1 MTTNE
6 SPPAGATPVGGQRAQ
21 QTRDLSRFA
30 YLSIAAAVVTITLK
44 TVAWQVTGSV
54 GLLSDA
60 AESVVNLVAAI
71 AVLVA
76 LKVAAMPADKNHHYG
91 HTKAEYF
98 SAAIEGMMIFVA
110 ALVIMYTAVERF
122 LNPRPIDNVGIG
134 LAISVLASLVNGGAA
149 VVLLRAGRRY
159 RSLTLTAD
167 GKHLLT
173 DVWTSAGV
181 VAGVLVVAL
190 TGIERL
196 DPVVAF
202 LVGLNIVWTGWKLIR
217 ESSEGLMDISMSK
230 EDNRAIADI
239 LAGFVTR
246 EVHFHALRTRE
257 SGHHRFAEVHVLVPG
272 AWTVQQGHDLVE
284 EVEAAVHEGF
294 GEIALTCHLE
304 PSEDPRAYG
313 DYAAEFPVPTHDDI
327 VAAHETT
334 QARVR
339 SVREA
344 RTRRGGLADRRAHR
358 RRRRRR
364 DHARA
369 HGCREVPP
377 RRPRRAGRAG

>member
-1 MTTNE
+1 MSTNE
-6 SPPAGATPVGGQRAQ
+6 SLPTADATPLGGARAQ

-30 YLSIAAAVVTITLK
+30 YLSIAAAIVTITLK
-44 TVAWQVTGSV
+44 VIAWRITGSV

-60 AESVVNLVAAI
+60 AESVVNLVAAV

-122 LNPRPIDNVGIG
+122 LNPQPIENVGVG
-134 LAISVLASLVNGGAA
+134 LAISVGASLINGAVA

-167 GKHLLT
+167 GKHLMT

-181 VAGVLVVAL
+181 VVGVLIVAL

-217 ESSEGLMDISMSK
+217 ESTEGLMDIAMSK

-239 LAGFVTR
+239 LAGFVTS

-284 EVEAAVHEGF
+284 EIEDAVHEGF

-313 DYAAEFPVPTHDDI
+313 DYTAEYPVPTHDDI
-327 VAAHETT
+327 LAAHDK
-334 QARVR
+334 A
-339 SVREA
+339 S
-344 RTRRGGLADRRAHR
+344 GG
-358 RRRRRR
+358 
-364 DHARA
+364 
-369 HGCREVPP
+369 GPE
-377 RRPRRAGRAG
+377 RP

>member
-1 MTTNE
+1 MPKADSNL
-6 SPPAGATPVGGQRAQ
+6 TPDGPDHETVGGARGL

-30 YLSIAAAVVTITLK
+30 YLSIVAAIVTITLK
-44 TVAWQVTGSV
+44 VIAWRITGSV

-60 AESVVNLVAAI
+60 AESVVNLVAAV

-98 SAAIEGMMIFVA
+98 SAAIEGLMIFVA

-122 LNPRPIDNVGIG
+122 LNPQPIENVGIG
-134 LAISVLASLVNGGAA
+134 LAISVVASLVNGGVA

-167 GKHLLT
+167 GKHLMT

-181 VAGVLVVAL
+181 VVGVLIVAL

-196 DPVVAF
+196 DPIVAF
-202 LVGLNIVWTGWKLIR
+202 LVGLNIVWTGWKLVR
-217 ESSEGLMDISMSK
+217 ESTEGLMDISMSK
-230 EDNRAIADI
+230 EENAEIAGV
-239 LAGFVTR
+239 LSEFVTS
-246 EVHFHALRTRE
+246 EVHFHALRTRV

-284 EVEAAVHEGF
+284 DVEDAVHDALGD
-294 GEIALTCHLE
+294 IALTCHLE
-304 PSEDPRAYG
+304 PSEDPRAYD
-313 DYAAEFPVPTHDDI
+313 DYVAEFPVPTHDDI
-327 VAAHETT
+327 LAAHD
-334 QARVR
+334 QAR
-339 SVREA
+339 A
-344 RTRRGGLADRRAHR
+344 GGADR
-358 RRRRRR
+358 
-364 DHARA
+364 
-369 HGCREVPP
+369 P
-377 RRPRRAGRAG
+377 